1 MASRKHPPHRY
12 ENRLWKAAQAWA
24 SFGNVKE
31 ICDYILSEH
40 IQPDAPIYYSLVTA
54 ICVLYARPFKR
65 SRGIESLSVQFVPK
79 KFPGLH
85 QELIRV
91 RDQTAAHVDADAARF
106 HGLPA
111 NHVRL
116 VVRDG
121 QIQFAV
127 HRVKFNLTAI
137 SQIRALASTLVSRTA
152 DHLTKLLENC
162 PGGLSDN
169 SEYLIDL
176 TTGNFQRL

>member
-1 MASRKHPPHRY
+1 MVSRKHPPHRY
-12 ENRLWKAAQAWA
+12 ERRLWKAAQAWA
-24 SFGNVKE
+24 SFGDVKE
-31 ICDYILSEH
+31 ICDYILSED
-40 IQPDAPIYYSLVTA
+40 IQPDAPIYYSMVTA

-79 KFPGLH
+79 EFLSLH
-85 QELIRV
+85 KEIISV
-91 RDQTAAHVDADAARF
+91 RDQTAAHVDANARRF

-121 QIQFAV
+121 QIRFEV

-137 SQIRALASTLVSRTA
+137 SQIRELASALVNRTL

-176 TTGNFQRL
+176 TTGSFERL

>member
-1 MASRKHPPHRY
+1 MASRKHQPHRY

-24 SFGNVKE
+24 LFENVKE

-79 KFPGLH
+79 KFRDLH
-85 QELIRV
+85 EELIRV
-91 RDQTAAHVDADAARF
+91 RDQTAAHADANAARF

-116 VVRDG
+116 IVRDG
-121 QIQFAV
+121 QIQFAA

-137 SQIRALASTLVSRTA
+137 SRIRELGSALINRTV
-152 DHLTKLLENC
+152 DHLTKLLEKC
-162 PGGLSDN
+162 PGSLSDN

-176 TTGNFQRL
+176 TTGNFERL

>member
-1 MASRKHPPHRY
+1 MVSRKHPPHRY
-12 ENRLWKAAQAWA
+12 DKRLWKAAQAWA
-24 SFGNVKE
+24 SFGNVKD
-31 ICDYILSEH
+31 ICDYILSER
-40 IQPDAPIYYSLVTA
+40 IQPDAPIYYPLVTA

-79 KFPGLH
+79 KFLSLH
-85 QELIRV
+85 EELISV
-91 RDQTAAHVDADAARF
+91 RDQTAAHVDADARRF

-116 VVRDG
+116 IVRDV
-121 QIQFAV
+121 QIRFAV
-127 HRVKFNLTAI
+127 HRVKFNLATI
-137 SQIRALASTLVSRTA
+137 SRIRELASMLINRTLN
-152 DHLTKLLENC
+152 HLTKLLENC

-176 TTGNFQRL
+176 TTGKFERL